1 MKSGTVRDHERT
13 SFITIIIILF
23 DEGFKYGSGA
33 KL

>member
-1 MKSGTVRDHERT
+1 MKFGTVRDHEHTR
-13 SFITIIIILF
+13 FIILIILF